1 MFSDCEI
8 GFKIYQSTWKTS
20 EPEPRRRAQWWSTQ
34 DATPLSPLPSP
45 LSPLWGSRSNSG
57 AQFPGVH
64 PPEEALPP
72 SGLQSLCA
80 PALPAELP
88 KDYGRRLG
96 KPDPP
101 PGGNDLPTRGAR
113 PKRLAPQDRAHTRG
127 GGDPR
132 QIARSWSCQGA
143 RETRGHFTQTPGP
156 EQKGDPW
163 TKAQGN
169 QGGFLPRGGGVCLEV
184 GWRERG
190 LGGRRRKTGLGREW
204 RAFDA
209 KSRLVSLWWTVG
221 VTEGFSGG

>member
-1 MFSDCEI
+1 MVEHPGRD
-8 GFKIYQSTWKTS
+8 
-20 EPEPRRRAQWWSTQ
+20 
-34 DATPLSPLPSP
+34 SPLPSP
-45 LSPLWGSRSNSG
+45 LSGAPGQIPGLGSPGFTRLKKRS
-57 AQFPGVH
+57 
-64 PPEEALPP
+64 LPP

-132 QIARSWSCQGA
+132 QTARSWSCQGA

-184 GWRERG
+184 GWRGRG

-221 VTEGFSGG
+221 ATEGFSGG